1 IVTGLYGKPISVVF
15 AAGNLRSMQPID
27 DCSAGPYG
35 TIGPPATAKNV
46 ITVGAINS
54 DGRAMTIFSSW
65 GPVRDG
71 RLKPE
76 LVAPGAEVGN
86 DGGVTSTV
94 PDNSYGVLSGTS
106 MATPVVSGAVALLV
120 EDYRAHYN
128 GQDPAPST
136 LKGLLVHTA
145 SDLDDDTSWFNKGP
159 DFASGY
165 GLVQIQ
171 DAVDQLRNQGFLVG
185 QVGHQATDTYLFPVP
200 DGSSSV
206 KVTLVWDDP
215 PATENAALA
224 VVNDVDLVV
233 RDLLGQRFY
242 PWTLDPSNPSVPASR
257 DKEDHLNVVQQAAAD
272 PYPPSGNPT
281 VQ

>member
-54 DGRAMTIFSSW
+54 DDQSMTIFSSW

-86 DGGVTSTV
+86 DGGVTSTM
-94 PDNSYGVLSGTS
+94 PGNSYGVLVGTS

-185 QVGHQATDTYLFPVP
+185 QVGHHVPVPAPGQEPLLFTPATIPVPPGIMMEKPVFSDHTEAAKNNGFIDPCETITEMIVLRNAFGPAASNVTATIHTDTT
-200 DGSSSV
+200 GI
-206 KVTLVWDDP
+206 
-215 PATENAALA
+215 E
-224 VVNDVDLVV
+224 
-233 RDLLGQRFY
+233 
-242 PWTLDPSNPSVPASR
+242 
-257 DKEDHLNVVQQAAAD
+257 
-272 PYPPSGNPT
+272 
-281 VQ
+281 